1 MPAINPNRESDWDSG
16 RNPEVTKAEPQ
27 GGLAAWVMSRV
38 IRGRQVRDQNYGTR
52 WSEYTRLWRG
62 FWDPAD
68 KNVNSERS
76 RLIAPALQQAIEMT
90 VAEMEEAVFSK
101 TAWFDLSDDYADE
114 QKEDMIQYRDMLLQ
128 DFELAGVPDAISRT
142 FLLGAIY
149 GTGIAKINVSQ
160 KVVQRYPDANGQ
172 PVEEKRIVVT
182 LEALRPD
189 EFVIDPSA
197 TNVEDAL
204 YAANELIRP
213 LHLVRAKQ
221 KAGIYSTTAVG
232 PWSGRRG
239 DSTGTGSA
247 SYVDSQDDGVLI
259 TEYYGKVPAQF
270 IADAEADET
279 GMVEAIVTIA
289 NESVLLRAVESPFTM
304 KDRPIIAYQHDTVPG
319 EFWGRGV
326 SEKGY
331 NPQKALDSELRAR
344 IDALALMTAPMLG
357 ADIGRLTRN
366 PDLRARP
373 GKIFLTRGRPSEI
386 IEPIA
391 FNANLAATFQHTG
404 DLERMV
410 QMGTGAMD
418 SATPVGVNSRNE
430 TMGGMSMMQTGFI
443 KRSRRTMQNVERQFL
458 DKFVKKAL
466 WRYMQFE
473 PERYP
478 YDMQFV
484 VHSTMGIMAKEIET
498 QQLVQML
505 GFTPPES
512 PAHMLIMKAIFMNT
526 VSSEKASLIEAIDA
540 MTQPPSPEQ
549 EQEQQ
554 YLRQLGLQKAEA
566 EVKEVQARATKAEAE
581 SMSAMATAQHTLIK
595 ADLEDEKIEIAAANA
610 ATGAAKV
617 KNAEAMSIIA
627 ARKSIL
633 DAQVKIKAAQQ
644 KAAQKKPAA
653 SKKS

>member
-1 MPAINPNRESDWDSG
+1 MPHINPNKESDWDKG
-16 RNPEVTKAEPQ
+16 RDVADAKDAAP
-27 GGLAAWVMSRV
+27 GGLTSWVMSRV
-38 IRGRQVRDQNYGTR
+38 VRGRAVRDQQYGTR

-62 FWDPAD
+62 FWDAAD

-76 RLIAPALQQAIEMT
+76 KLIAPALQQSIEMT
-90 VAEMEEAVFSK
+90 VSEMEEAVFSRS
-101 TAWFDLSDDYADE
+101 AWFDLSDDYGDE
-114 QKEDMIQYRDMLLQ
+114 NKEDMIPYRDRLLQ

-149 GTGIAKINVSQ
+149 GTGIAKINVTQ
-160 KVVQRYPDANGQ
+160 KVVQRFPDANEKI
-172 PVEEKRIVVT
+172 VEEKRIVVT

-189 EFVIDPSA
+189 EVIIDPAA
-197 TNVEDAL
+197 TNIEEAL
-204 YAANELIRP
+204 YVGHEIVRP
-213 LHLVRAKQ
+213 LHLIRAKQ
-221 KAGIYSTTAVG
+221 RAGVYADVSIG

-239 DSTGTGSA
+239 DSTGTGKT
-247 SYVDSQDDGVLI
+247 SYVDTQDDGVLI
-259 TEYYGKVPAQF
+259 TEYFGKVPVTF
-270 IADAEADET
+270 LSGAEADDS

-289 NESVLLRAVESPFTM
+289 NESILLRAVPSPFTM
-304 KDRPIIAYQHDTVPG
+304 KDRPIIAYQHDSVPG

-326 SEKGY
+326 AEKGY

-386 IEPIA
+386 IEPIG

-458 DKFVKKAL
+458 DKLIKKSL

-484 VHSTMGIMAKEIET
+484 VHSTMGIMAKEVET

-505 GFTPPES
+505 GFVPPES
-512 PAHMLIMKAIFMNT
+512 PAHMLILKAIFMNT
-526 VSSEKASLIEAIDA
+526 VSAEKESLVEAINA
-540 MTQPPSPEQ
+540 MTQPPTPEQ

-554 YLRQLGLQKAEA
+554 YLRQLSLMKAEA
-566 EVKEVQARATKAEAE
+566 EVKEVQANASRSEAQA
-581 SMSAMATAQHTLIK
+581 MQAMASAQHTMIK
-595 ADLEDEKIEIAAANA
+595 ADLEDEQIEIQAANA

-617 KNAEAMSIIA
+617 KTSEAMGIIA
-627 ARKSIL
+627 ARKAIL
-633 DAQVKIKAAQQ
+633 DAQVKLKASAN
-644 KAAQKKPAA
+644 KKPTA
-653 SKKS
+653 SKSK

>member
-1 MPAINPNRESDWDSG
+1 MPAINPNRENDWDTG
-16 RNPEVTKAEPQ
+16 REPATQ
-27 GGLAAWVMSRV
+27 TTDAPGGIVSWIMARV
-38 IRGRQVRDQNYGTR
+38 KRGRQVRDQNYATR

-62 FWDPAD
+62 FWDPVD

-90 VAEMEEAVFSK
+90 VAEMEEATFAK
-101 TAWFDLSDDYADE
+101 TAWFDLSDDYSDE
-114 QKEDMIQYRDMLLQ
+114 QKEDMLAYRDMLLQ

-149 GTGIAKINVSQ
+149 GTGIAKINVAQ
-160 KVVQRYPDANGQ
+160 KIVQRYPDANGK

-189 EFVIDPSA
+189 EVVIDPAA
-197 TNVEDAL
+197 TNIDDAL
-204 YAANELIRP
+204 YVAHELVRP
-213 LHLVRAKQ
+213 LHLVRKKQ
-221 KAGIYSTTAVG
+221 KTGVYASTVVG
-232 PWSGRRG
+232 PWSGKRG
-239 DSTGTGSA
+239 DTTGTGSA
-247 SYVDSQDDGVLI
+247 AHVDSQDEGVLV
-259 TEYYGKVPAQF
+259 TEYFGKVPAMF
-270 IADAEADET
+270 MSGAEADET

-289 NESVLLRAVESPFTM
+289 NESVLLRAVPSPFTM
-304 KDRPIIAYQHDTVPG
+304 KDRPLVSYQHDAVPG

-344 IDALALMTAPMLG
+344 IDALALMNAPMLG

-373 GKIFLTRGRPSEI
+373 GKIWLTRGRPSEV

-430 TMGGMSMMQTGFI
+430 TMGGMSMMHTGFI
-443 KRSRRTMQNVERQFL
+443 KRARRTMQNVERGFL
-458 DKFVKKAL
+458 DKFIKKAL

-484 VHSTMGIMAKEIET
+484 VHSTMGIMAKEVET

-512 PAHMLIMKAIFMNT
+512 PAHMLILKAIFMNT
-526 VSSEKASLIEAIDA
+526 VSAEKESLVQAIDA
-540 MTQPPSPEQ
+540 MTQPPTPEQ

-554 YLRQLGLQKAEA
+554 YLRQLALQKAEA
-566 EVKEVQARATKAEAE
+566 EVKEVQANAMRSEAQA
-581 SMSAMATAQHTLIK
+581 MQAMATAQHTMIK
-595 ADLEDEKIEIAAANA
+595 ADLEDEQIEIQAANA

-617 KNAEAMSIIA
+617 KTSEAMSIIA
-627 ARKSIL
+627 ARKAIL
-633 DAQVKIKAAQQ
+633 DAQVKLRTASQ
-644 KAAQKKPAA
+644 KAAQKKTAA
-653 SKKS
+653 KK